1 MSKTVLI
8 TGATAGI
15 GKATAQI
22 FAQHKWN
29 VIITGRRKSLLEE
42 LAEELQ
48 SEFGINVYS
57 LNFDIQDKNQVEQ
70 AITSLKNDWKQID
83 VLVNNAGLALGR
95 ELFQSGNV
103 DDWETMIDTNVK
115 GLLYITKAV
124 LPVMIARKSGHII
137 NLSSTAGKEVY
148 PAGNVY
154 CATKHAVEALTKS
167 LRIDLIEYSI
177 KVTSVSPG
185 VVDTEFSKVRFK
197 GDVSKAESVYKGY
210 TPLYAEDVADAIYYA
225 ASRPAHVNISDILL
239 TCAAQAN
246 STTIVKSE

>member
-29 VIITGRRKSLLEE
+29 VIITGRRKNLLEE

-57 LNFDIQDKNQVEQ
+57 LNFDIQDRNQVEQ
-70 AITSLKNDWKQID
+70 AITSLKTDWKQID

-167 LRIDLIEYSI
+167 LRIDLIEHSI

-197 GDVSKAESVYKGY
+197 GDVSKAEGVYKGY

-239 TCAAQAN
+239 TCTAQAN

>member
-29 VIITGRRKSLLEE
+29 VIITGRRKNLLEE

-57 LNFDIQDKNQVEQ
+57 LNFDIQDRNQVEQ
-70 AITSLKNDWKQID
+70 AITSLKTDWKQID

-167 LRIDLIEYSI
+167 LRIDLIEHSI
-177 KVTSVSPG
+177 KVTSISPG

-210 TPLYAEDVADAIYYA
+210 VPLYAEDVADAIYYA

-239 TCAAQAN
+239 TCTAQAN

>member
-57 LNFDIQDKNQVEQ
+57 LNFDIQNKNQVEQ
-70 AITSLKNDWKQID
+70 AISSLKNDWKQID

-103 DDWETMIDTNVK
+103 DDWETMIDTNIK

-167 LRIDLIEYSI
+167 LRIDLIEHSI

-239 TCAAQAN
+239 TCTAQAN